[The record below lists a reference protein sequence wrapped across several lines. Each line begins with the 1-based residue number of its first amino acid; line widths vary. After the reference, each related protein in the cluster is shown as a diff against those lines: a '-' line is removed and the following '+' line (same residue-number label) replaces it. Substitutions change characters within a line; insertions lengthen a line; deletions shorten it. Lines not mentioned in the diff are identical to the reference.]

1 MPLFVAVTTKMFPP
15 LAKESFKGVEVEV
28 EGRDDH
34 VVLQAHLG
42 LHCFILNQL

>member
-15 LAKESFKGVEVEV
+15 VAKESFKGVEV